1 MNRFKL
7 VAILWL
13 MALALPVFSQKH
25 SIKGTVTVTG
35 TSIVILNKKDSV
47 IQAFTRSKAD
57 GGFLLSK
64 LTSGSYLLLATY
76 PDYADYTEEFLLD
89 TNHLMKDFG
98 NIKLISRA
106 VLLNE
111 VMIKGTIS
119 AVKIKGDTTEYNAK
133 AYKINPND
141 KVEDLLKRLPGIQV
155 DRYGRIT
162 AQGQTVNKVLVD
174 GEEFFGD
181 DPTLVTQNIR
191 ADMVDKIQLYDKKT
205 DQATFTGIDDG
216 VKNKTINVVLKED
229 KKNGYFGK
237 ASAGAGTDK
246 YYKSEGMFNLFKPK
260 QKLSAYGIWGNDGKT
275 NLDWQD
281 NAKYGSSNV
290 DLSQQGSVIHVESG
304 DELESFSG
312 RYNGQGY
319 PLART
324 GGLHYDRKWQQ
335 DKQSLN
341 INFKTGALNVDG
353 DEQTESENNL
363 PSGTISS
370 NASRNFYNSISRQI
384 VDLAYQLKISPAT
397 ELKIAFSGGQKS
409 IKANSIYTAKSYT
422 AGQLLNQNYT
432 TLKNSGSKNQFS
444 ASVLYSHKLKKEGR
458 TISVYLMEAADKSN
472 TESYLNTKL
481 DFFLTGHL
489 DSTAKIDQFKPLHL
503 TNQAF
508 NSSLTYTEP
517 IFKNVALT
525 LTYGLGSG
533 NAESNRQSYNR
544 TANGQYNLLDS
555 LYSNDFKLTQT
566 TQQLSTVLNFK
577 VGKLILDGG
586 ANGSLV
592 NFSQLN
598 GFTSNLFSR
607 QFLLLNP
614 QANLLYQFSQQASL
628 RFLYNGNA
636 NPPNVGQLQPVLI
649 NNDPLN
655 ITSGN
660 PYLKPDFSH
669 RFFTFYQSHEPASGE
684 LVGILGS
691 YTLNTGAIV
700 NQVMTD
706 SVGKSITGFINLYD
720 HKPTSAHLALF
731 YDRKIKPLDLSA
743 GLNFDFSG
751 MTSYSFVNHLLNRYY
766 NNTYRLQARFTKYA
780 EQRYDFYITVG
791 PSYTFGAASLQPERN
806 NNGRGFNAT
815 TDLNVYLPGKLKLAA
830 NANYQYTAATAIF
843 PAPFER
849 LLLNA
854 TLSKPFLKSESLKLS
869 LAVNDLLN
877 QNTGFNRSI
886 NSSLIT
892 QNTYTTIKRYFILSL
907 SYDFNHSLNSSK

>member
-7 VAILWL
+7 IAILWL
-13 MALALPVFSQKH
+13 TVLTLPVFSQDH
-25 SIKGTVTVTG
+25 ALKGMVTVTG
-35 TSIVILNKKDSV
+35 ASIVILSKKDSV

-57 GGFLLSK
+57 GSFLISK
-64 LTSGSYLLLATY
+64 LNSGNYLLLATY
-76 PDYADYTEEFLLD
+76 PDYADYTEEFALD
-89 TNHLMKDFG
+89 TNHLLRDFG
-98 NIKLISRA
+98 QIKLTPLS

-111 VMIKGTIS
+111 VIIKGTIS

-133 AYKINPND
+133 AYKLNPND

-162 AQGQTVNKVLVD
+162 AQGQSVNKVLVD

-191 ADMVDKIQLYDKKT
+191 ADMVDKIQLYDKKS
-205 DQATFTGIDDG
+205 DKAAFTGIDDG

-237 ASAGAGTDK
+237 LAAGSGTGK
-246 YYKSEGMFNLFKPK
+246 YYKSEGMFNLFRPK

-290 DLSQQGSVIHVESG
+290 DLSQQGSVIHLESG

-335 DKQSLN
+335 DNQSVN
-341 INFKTGALNVDG
+341 INFKTGVLNVDG
-353 DEQTESENNL
+353 DEQTGTENNL
-363 PSGTISS
+363 PEGTISS
-370 NASRNFYNSISRQI
+370 SANRNFQNSISRQI
-384 VDLAYQLKISPAT
+384 VDVAYQLKFSPNT
-397 ELKIAFSGGQKS
+397 ELKITLSGGQKNTR
-409 IKANSIYTAKSYT
+409 ANSNYTATGYT
-422 AGQLLNQNYT
+422 NGQLLNENHT
-432 TLKNSGSKNQFS
+432 TLDNNGSKDQFS
-444 ASVLYSHKLKKEGR
+444 AGVLYSHKLKKEGR
-458 TISVYLMEAADKSN
+458 TLAVYLVEAADRSN
-472 TESYLNTKL
+472 TRGYLNTRL
-481 DFFLTGHL
+481 DFFLPDRP
-489 DSTAKIDQFKPLHL
+489 DSIATTDQFKPLRL

-508 NSSLTYTEP
+508 NSSMTYTEP
-517 IFKNVALT
+517 LSRKLALM

-533 NAESNRQSYNR
+533 KSQSDRRSYNR
-544 TANGQYNLLDS
+544 AADGEYSVLDS

-566 TQQLSTVLNFK
+566 TQQFNALLNFK
-577 VGKLILDGG
+577 AGKLLLDGG

-592 NFSQLN
+592 SFSQLD
-598 GFTSNLFSR
+598 GFTGSLFTR
-607 QFLLLNP
+607 QFRLLNP

-628 RFLYNGNA
+628 RFNYTGNA
-636 NPPNVGQLQPVLI
+636 NPPNVAQLQPVLI

-660 PYLKPDFSH
+660 PYLKPSFSH
-669 RFFTFYQSHEPASGE
+669 RFFTFYQSHEAASGE
-684 LVGILGS
+684 LIGILAN
-691 YTLNTGAIV
+691 YTLTSAAVV
-700 NQVMTD
+700 NQVVTD
-706 SVGKSITGFINLYD
+706 SAGKSTTGFVNLYGR
-720 HKPTSAHLALF
+720 KPANAHLALF

-743 GLNFDFSG
+743 GLNFDYSG
-751 MTSYSFVNHLLNRYY
+751 MSSYSFVNHLLNRYY
-766 NNTYRLQARFTKYA
+766 TNTYRLQARFSKYL
-780 EQRYDFYITVG
+780 EQRYDFYVTAG
-791 PSYTFGAASLQPERN
+791 PSYTFSAASLQPERN

-815 TDLNVYLPGKLKLAA
+815 ADLNVHLPGKLKLAA
-830 NANYQYTAATAIF
+830 NASYQYTARTAIF

-854 TLSKPFLKSESLKLS
+854 SVSKNFLRTESLKLS
-869 LAVNDLLN
+869 LSGNDLLN

-892 QNTYTTIKRYFILSL
+892 QNTYTTIKRYFMLSL
-907 SYDFNHSLNSSK
+907 SYDFNHSLNSTK